1 MGDGGRGRQRSGQGL
16 QISDGRL
23 TQGPDSRRQ
32 QKRTV
37 SPLAADPTELVVIW
51 VFLKKLRL
59 WGSFKATRRF
69 EKRAVTCREGGL
81 GRGRR
86 RPWPFSSVLVSQEC
100 AQPT

>member
-1 MGDGGRGRQRSGQGL
+1 MD
-16 QISDGRL
+16 
-23 TQGPDSRRQ
+23 TAQGPESRRQ

-69 EKRAVTCREGGL
+69 EKEQLHVARDGGSSGSRL
-81 GRGRR
+81 NGGSRR
-86 RPWPFSSVLVSQEC
+86 RDTQEPQHAC
-100 AQPT
+100 MHAHS